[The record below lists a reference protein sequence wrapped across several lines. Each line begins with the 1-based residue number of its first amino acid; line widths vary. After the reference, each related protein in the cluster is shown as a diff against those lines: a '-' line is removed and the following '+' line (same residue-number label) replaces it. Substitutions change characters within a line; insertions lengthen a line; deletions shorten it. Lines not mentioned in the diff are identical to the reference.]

1 MKYCFLSHEY
11 IRLIY
16 RNYSERNELKQKPS
30 GTSGS
35 KSTKNQFETLFHQ
48 YIGTQ
53 VKEELHMPIQ
63 RKKNDSE
70 YAVKSVDNAFELFG
84 FLVEFPS
91 GARIQTL
98 AEQLGLSHNKTFRLM
113 KTLCDKG
120 LVQHNVTSGTY
131 QLGFSAIPLAQ
142 KILKNMSVISYAHP
156 ILEELVSKHD
166 EAVYMTVIQDV
177 DVLFLDMVDCGRPIK
192 AEPLVGMRF
201 PFFSNAAGMV
211 LKSLDSQDLLEKLLK
226 KFTHKSDRPDFD
238 KLNLELDEIRATG
251 VAVNRGGLGEG
262 IISVAVAIKDYSGKV
277 VGAITLIGP
286 SFRMLADRIENE
298 IIPSLLAGGELLSGK
313 FGYAPA

>member
-1 MKYCFLSHEY
+1 M
-11 IRLIY
+11 
-16 RNYSERNELKQKPS
+16 
-30 GTSGS
+30 T
-35 KSTKNQFETLFHQ
+35 
-48 YIGTQ
+48 
-53 VKEELHMPIQ
+53 MQ

-70 YAVKSVDNAFELFG
+70 YAVKSVDNAFEIFG
-84 FLVEFPS
+84 FLAGFPS

-131 QLGFSAIPLAQ
+131 QLGFLSIPLAQ
-142 KILKNMSVISYAHP
+142 KILKNMSVVNYAHP
-156 ILEELVSKHD
+156 ILEDLVRKHD

-177 DVLFLDMVDCGRPIK
+177 DVLFLDMVDCDRPIK
-192 AEPLVGMRF
+192 AESLVGMRF

-226 KFTHKSDRPDFD
+226 KITHKSDRPDFD
-238 KLNLELDEIRATG
+238 KLNLELDEIRASG

-262 IISVAVAIKDYSGKV
+262 IISVAVAVKDYSGKV